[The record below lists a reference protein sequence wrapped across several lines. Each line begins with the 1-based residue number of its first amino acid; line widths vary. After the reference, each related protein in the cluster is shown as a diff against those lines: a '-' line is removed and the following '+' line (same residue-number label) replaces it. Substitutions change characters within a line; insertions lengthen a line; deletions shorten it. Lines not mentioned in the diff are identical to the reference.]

1 MTESETLQE
10 HLRQLFRTQQLGVLA
25 SQNAG
30 QPHASLVA
38 FAAAADLQRLVF
50 ATPRATR
57 KYANLKADPRVALLV
72 DNRANRDADL
82 HKAMAVTA
90 YGRVLELSGAERDTH
105 LELYLGKHPHLL
117 EFVTAPS
124 CALMAIVVQTYS
136 VVDRFQRVTELAMA

>member
-1 MTESETLQE
+1 MTERETIQE
-10 HLRQLFRTQQLGVLA
+10 QLRQLFQTQRLGVLA

-38 FAAAADLQRLVF
+38 FAAATNLQGLVF

-57 KYANLKADPRVALLV
+57 KYANLKADPRGALLV

-82 HKAMAVTA
+82 HEAMAVTA
-90 YGRVLELSGAERDTH
+90 YGRVLELSGAEREPH

-124 CALMAIVVQTYS
+124 CALMAIVVRTYS